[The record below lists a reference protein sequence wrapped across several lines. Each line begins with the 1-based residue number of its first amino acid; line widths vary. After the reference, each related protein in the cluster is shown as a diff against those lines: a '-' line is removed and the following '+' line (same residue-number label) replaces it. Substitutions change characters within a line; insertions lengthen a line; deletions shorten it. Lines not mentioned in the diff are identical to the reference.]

1 MSVHAMGHISVHDV
15 SERKERVK
23 EFVRTVSGT
32 SRTH

>member
-1 MSVHAMGHISVHDV
+1 MSVNAKGHITVHDV

-23 EFVRTVSGT
+23 EFVRTVRGT